1 MRVSLG
7 TSPLSMKGDN
17 MSIKE
22 EGKTVCAVHNA
33 ESLNRDKHTSPALVK
48 RIGKITYVVKIHFS
62 ETSHETMSD
71 KIKRML
77 RNEAS
82 KM

>member
-1 MRVSLG
+1 MRAHGASFHERRQYEDKRKNK
-7 TSPLSMKGDN
+7 S
-17 MSIKE
+17 
-22 EGKTVCAVHNA
+22 VCMVHNA
-33 ESLNRDKHTSPALVK
+33 EPLNMDVHTSPALVK